1 MKKYSL
7 PELLLLKKASVLLFS
22 PMMMMMMTIHQ
33 RIPPWKKERYTFSQN
48 LSSSPQKKKTMMKN
62 EYHRCR

>member
-1 MKKYSL
+1 
-7 PELLLLKKASVLLFS
+7 
-22 PMMMMMMTIHQ
+22 MMMMTIHPTTE